1 MLQVRS
7 RLGRLGRSR
16 EDFAPLAN
24 EPSAH
29 VACNHGTTLSGIRY
43 PHAVRHRI
51 SLNGEAAMAKE
62 PKKLDNLFHDTLKD
76 IYFAEKRI
84 LSTLPKMAKAA
95 QSEELKAA
103 FEKHRGET
111 EGQIERLEQVFAIIG
126 EKPRG
131 KTCAAI
137 VGITDEGAEIMEEYK
152 GSPALDAGLLAAA
165 QAVEHYEISRYGTLR
180 AWAEELGLNEAVE
193 LLQETL
199 QEEEATDEALTEIA
213 KSVINQQ
220 AQAA

>member
-1 MLQVRS
+1 
-7 RLGRLGRSR
+7 
-16 EDFAPLAN
+16 LAAA
-24 EPSAH
+24 EKISQPSAH
-29 VACNHGTTLSGIRY
+29 VACKHLQEDGTTPSGIRY
-43 PHAVRHRI
+43 PHAVKHRI
-51 SLNGEAAMAKE
+51 SLDGEAAMAKE
-62 PKKLDNLFHDTLKD
+62 PKKLDALFHDTLKD
-76 IYFAEKRI
+76 IYFAEKKI

-95 QSEELKAA
+95 QSEELMAA

-137 VGITDEGAEIMEEYK
+137 VGITGEGAEIMEEYK

-199 QEEEATDEALTEIA
+199 EEEEATDEALTEIA
-213 KSVINQQ
+213 KSAINQR
-220 AQAA
+220 AEAA